1 MMFKRSFLALAAGL
15 SIAAAAAPGVLAQTA
30 PVSRV
35 RGTIESLDGNTLVV
49 KPRSGPA
56 VTIKLADNFRLVGA
70 GKAALEDIKPGS
82 FIGTATVPL
91 PDGTHK
97 ALEMTV
103 FPASMKGSGEGSYG
117 WDLAPNT
124 TMTNGTVGDLVVS
137 NGRTMTVHYNGNG
150 TGEKKIVVPED
161 VPVVLLNPAA
171 DKAMLKPGV
180 HVVVPTTKA
189 ADGTLT
195 AGAVIAGENGVTPPM

>member
-1 MMFKRSFLALAAGL
+1 MLNKRSFLALAAGVSL
-15 SIAAAAAPGVLAQTA
+15 LGAAHGAVAQTA

-35 RGTIESLDGNTLVV
+35 RGTIESIDGNTLVV
-49 KPRSGPA
+49 KPRSGAA
-56 VTIKLADNFRLVGA
+56 VTIKLADNYKVIGA
-70 GKAALEDIKPGS
+70 ATAKLEDIKPGS

-150 TGEKKIVVPED
+150 TGEKKIIVPDD

-171 DKAMLKPGV
+171 DKSLLKPGV
-180 HVVVPTTKA
+180 HVMVPTTKA
-189 ADGTLT
+189 ADGTIN
-195 AGAVIAGENGVTPPM
+195 AGAVIAGENGVIPPM